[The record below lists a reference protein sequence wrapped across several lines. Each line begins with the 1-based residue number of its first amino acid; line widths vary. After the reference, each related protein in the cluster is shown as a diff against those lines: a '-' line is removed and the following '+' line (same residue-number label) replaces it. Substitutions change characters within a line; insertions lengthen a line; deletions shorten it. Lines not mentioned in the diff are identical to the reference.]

1 MCDFMYN
8 DSDLQMNSELI
19 LCIKDHDNTKDK
31 ASIDTTMFIG
41 WSYIDEVYY
50 IRGKRQDIGI
60 SQFVPYALKCE
71 NINELYNFIEFTVG
85 YRNPLSIIL
94 YNFNN
99 ICEMVSND
107 ITYEFLE
114 EHIDKN
120 YEISGY
126 DNIKLNRLEIIKS
139 LRLLK
144 HTFN

>member
-1 MCDFMYN
+1 MSEIMYN
-8 DSDLQMNSELI
+8 DSNLQMNSELI
-19 LCIKDHDNTKDK
+19 LCIKDYDNTKDK
-31 ASIDTTMFIG
+31 SSIDTIMFIG
-41 WSYIDEVYY
+41 WSYIDNVYY
-50 IRGKRQDIGI
+50 VRGKRQDICD

-71 NINELYNFIEFTVG
+71 NINELYNFIEFTLG
-85 YRNPLSIIL
+85 YRNRLSIIL

-99 ICEMVSND
+99 ICDMVSND

-126 DNIKLNRLEIIKS
+126 DNIKLNRLEVIKS